1 MPDAGNRREL
11 AGRRGAGRPIGDRA
25 RLAAVVGS
33 AVEPA
38 VFTLTESGRIATW
51 SAEAEQIF
59 RYPPRAIVGR
69 RLDALFTDHDREAA
83 APARILNAAR
93 RDGHAAFGG
102 SLRRSDGTT
111 VRARAAAIRLGESG
125 LGFAAVVRDLDAPSN
140 AGASGEARQRRA
152 GRAGAG
158 DGPALQEL
166 LRRLVRAQEDE
177 RARIARDLHDSIG
190 QQLTALRLA
199 LERHEQRCPAGRTDA
214 SMADALALLRSIGR
228 EIDVLAWGLRP
239 AALDDL
245 GLAAA
250 LPRLVDAW
258 SAHVGIPAG
267 FHAAGGEPEPVGRDA
282 EVAFYRIVQ
291 EALNNIAK
299 HARATRADVV
309 LSSSGGRLAVV
320 VEDNGVGFDPQDPAV
335 RRRGIGLAS
344 MRERASLA
352 GATLEVE
359 SAPGKGTT
367 VVLRAPI
374 DRVRPSSG

>member
-1 MPDAGNRREL
+1 MPDAEDRREL
-11 AGRRGAGRPIGDRA
+11 AGRRDGGKRIGDQA
-25 RLAAVVGS
+25 RLAAVVRS

-38 VFTLTESGRIATW
+38 VFTLTESGRIASW

-59 RYPPRAIVGR
+59 RYPPRAIVGC
-69 RLDALFTDHDREAA
+69 RLDALFTDRDREAA

-111 VRARAAAIRLGESG
+111 VRARAAVLRLSESG
-125 LGFAAVVRDLDAPSN
+125 LGFAAVVRDLDAASN
-140 AGASGEARQRRA
+140 VDAPGEARQGRGRRN
-152 GRAGAG
+152 GAG

-199 LERHEQRCPAGRTDA
+199 LERHEQRCRAGRTDA
-214 SMADALALLRSIGR
+214 SMADALALLRGIGR
-228 EIDVLAWGLRP
+228 EIDALAWGLRP

-245 GLAAA
+245 GLSAA

-258 SAHVGIPAG
+258 SAHVGIPAA
-267 FHAAGGEPEPVGRDA
+267 FHAAGSAPEPVGRDA
-282 EVAFYRIVQ
+282 EVVFYRIVQ

-309 LSSSGGRLAVV
+309 LSCSGGRLALV

-374 DRVRPSSG
+374 DRLRPSSG